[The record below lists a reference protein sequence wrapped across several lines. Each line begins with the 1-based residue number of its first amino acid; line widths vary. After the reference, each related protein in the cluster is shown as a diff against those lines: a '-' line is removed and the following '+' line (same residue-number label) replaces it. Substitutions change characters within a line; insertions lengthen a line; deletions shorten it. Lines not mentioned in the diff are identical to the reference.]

1 MSENGSKSMKIPFEF
16 YLDAFN
22 YLDDASQTHLLR
34 RSAPC
39 VGWGQ
44 PRGLLLGL
52 ADGEIHWK
60 IDESVNDDETSTII
74 DENDGTCV

>member
-1 MSENGSKSMKIPFEF
+1 MLKVEYENGSN
-16 YLDAFN
+16 N

-52 ADGEIHWK
+52 ADGEIH
-60 IDESVNDDETSTII
+60 ESVNDDETSR
-74 DENDGTCV
+74 